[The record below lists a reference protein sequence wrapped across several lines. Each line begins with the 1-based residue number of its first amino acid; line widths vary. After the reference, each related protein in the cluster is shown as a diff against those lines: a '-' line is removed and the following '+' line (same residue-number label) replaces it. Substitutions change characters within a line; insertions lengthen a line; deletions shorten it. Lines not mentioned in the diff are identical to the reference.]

1 MKNLKYNELKILLLQ
16 VLTWITFSSALII
29 PFYFS
34 NWVLNTDVFLLFW
47 IYQIVILLFE
57 IPTWL
62 FSSQFWERVW
72 LSVGYIFMFLFF
84 ILLSFWESFLYFAL
98 LQFILAISKAFQS
111 WSVNSLIYDYA
122 IYNKLD
128 HKKLRADYQ
137 ILWLIIWLFTT
148 LIWSFLV
155 LGLWYSLIFY
165 IEAIL
170 FLLASFYVLSF
181 KLKETYEIDGKKSI
195 QIFKDSIVFLKN
207 NRNIMFSW
215 LILYFLL
222 WLEAWIYISI
232 QEVYLNELKLP
243 LEYLWLVISMLT
255 ISSIIFTKIISR
267 KDYKYINILLLLSL
281 LTFLISSGLN
291 YYFTSI
297 IVFITFFITQ
307 IVRWVNIIIDDK
319 ILSKIDN
326 WIWSSVISLLGFSER
341 LIFFTFSLIVF
352 VFKINALLLIF
363 ILSIL
368 LLFIYYIHKIWANVK
383 IVC

>member
-1 MKNLKYNELKILLLQ
+1 MFDFKYKKLRILLLQ
-16 VLTWITFSSALII
+16 ALTWITFSSALII

-62 FSSQFWERVW
+62 FSSKFWEKVW

-84 ILLSFWESFLYFAL
+84 VLLSFWEGFLYFAL

-111 WSVNSLIYDYA
+111 WSINSLIYDYA

-137 ILWLIIWLFTT
+137 ILWLIIWLLTT

-155 LGLWYSLIFY
+155 LSLWYSLIFY

-170 FLLASFYVLSF
+170 FLIASFYVLSF
-181 KLKETYEIDGKKSI
+181 KLNETYKIDSKKSI
-195 QIFKDSIVFLKN
+195 QIFKDSIIFLKN

-243 LEYLWLVISMLT
+243 LEYLWLVISILT
-255 ISSIIFTKIISR
+255 IFSIIFTKIISR
-267 KDYKYINILLLLSL
+267 KDYKYINTLLLLSL

-291 YYFTSI
+291 YYFTWI

-319 ILSKIDN
+319 VLSKIDN

-363 ILSIL
+363 VLSLIL
-368 LLFIYYIHKIWANVK
+368 LFFYYKYLVK
-383 IVC
+383 MF